1 MKERKGGKEREG
13 GRKGGKGRGGKKEGK
28 EEGRKRK
35 KESEREREDCGKKS
49 TTFYSFTTIKRKRDK
64 NEIQESDFKPE
75 L

>member
-35 KESEREREDCGKKS
+35 KDNSWSRAGGLS
-49 TTFYSFTTIKRKRDK
+49 
-64 NEIQESDFKPE
+64 
-75 L
+75 